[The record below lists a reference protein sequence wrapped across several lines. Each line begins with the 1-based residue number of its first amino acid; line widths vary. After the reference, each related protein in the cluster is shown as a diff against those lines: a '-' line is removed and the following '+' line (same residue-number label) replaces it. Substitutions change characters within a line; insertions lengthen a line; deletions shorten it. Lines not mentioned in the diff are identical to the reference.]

1 MMPMINQL
9 EDLLEE
15 FPGASNQTWCF
26 AHILNLVVKSIL
38 HQFDVPKAK
47 ANEALDHATKNL
59 LHIADDIE
67 VEEAET
73 QAAAGDDELEDNID
87 GWVDEQTL
95 MNEEDK
101 QKLDASVQPVR
112 LVLTKVRSITW
123 A

>member
-1 MMPMINQL
+1 MINEL

-15 FPGASNQTWCF
+15 FPGASNQTRCF

-47 ANEALDHATKNL
+47 ANKALDHATKNL

-73 QAAAGDDELEDNID
+73 QVAAGDDELEDNID
-87 GWVDEQTL
+87 GWVDE
-95 MNEEDK
+95 
-101 QKLDASVQPVR
+101 
-112 LVLTKVRSITW
+112 
-123 A
+123 